1 MRGKNMILILAAVL
15 FLAPAL
21 MAQPPDAFTLRRA
34 VTLAVQ
40 NSPELALA
48 RVRGTVAQ
56 RHAGLSRSAFLPNLY
71 TGAGAAYSRGFPLGA
86 PSVFQL
92 NFAQSLFNAPLRGE
106 LRAAEER
113 ARAEELGI
121 EQARDAVIV
130 RAASAYLELVKVR
143 HSLRLLREE
152 QASAG
157 RVAGVTRE
165 RAGEGLELP
174 IEVTRAQLTSARIAQ
189 RILQFEGREDWLEGE
204 LRALTGMP
212 AGAPVEVAEEELP
225 APEELA
231 VTDLVARALA
241 QNPELRAAEHER
253 RAREHRWKGERGG
266 YLPTLDVI
274 TQYSVFS
281 RHNNYDDFYAK
292 FERHNIT
299 AGMTVRIPIFASE
312 RKATVALARSEFDA
326 AEVELRAK
334 RAEIERAVRAQARA
348 AREHEA
354 GRGVARLELQ
364 LAQEDLRVTQARFDE
379 GRANLRD
386 LEKARLEEHDHW
398 RAFLDAEFARQRAQL
413 ELWRSTG
420 QLAKL
425 FP

>member
-1 MRGKNMILILAAVL
+1 MILILAAVL

-86 PSVFQL
+86 PSVFQM

-113 ARAEELGI
+113 ARAEELGV
-121 EQARDAVIV
+121 EQTRDAVMV

-143 HSLRLLREE
+143 HARRLLREE
-152 QASAG
+152 ESSAG
-157 RVAGVTRE
+157 KVAGVTRE
-165 RAGEGLELP
+165 RAAEGLELP
-174 IEVTRAQLTSARIAQ
+174 IEVTRAELTAARIRQ
-189 RILQFEGREDWLEGE
+189 RLLQLEGREEWLESE
-204 LRALTGMP
+204 LRALTGLP
-212 AGAPVEVAEEELP
+212 HGTPLEVAEEDLPPAAELP
-225 APEELA
+225 AA
-231 VTDLVARALA
+231 DLVAQAMA
-241 QNPELRAAEHER
+241 NHPAIRAAEHER
-253 RAREHRWKGERGG
+253 RAREHRWRGERGG

-274 TQYSVFS
+274 TQYSNFS

-292 FERHNIT
+292 FERHNVT
-299 AGMTVRIPIFASE
+299 AGVTVRIPIFASA
-312 RKATVALARSEFDA
+312 RKATVALARAEFDA
-326 AEVELRAK
+326 AGIELEQK
-334 RAEIERAVRAQARA
+334 RAEIERAVRQQARQSREYDA
-348 AREHEA
+348 ARQ
-354 GRGVARLELQ
+354 VARLELE
-364 LAQEDLRVTQARFDE
+364 LAQENLRVTQARFDE

-386 LEKARLEEHDHW
+386 LEQARLEEHDRW
-398 RAFLDAEFARQRAQL
+398 RAFLDAEFDRQRAQL